1 MKLEPGWIVII
12 ASVAIF
18 YLRLVQIR
26 GRRKREARE
35 ELNTLARTSASRR
48 KKGDQPYRNQGE
60 RVTFQV
66 RSWILIVVGALLM
79 LAGLALHSS
88 LDFPATITP
97 YWWAVTAVGVIVF
110 TFSFK

>member
-18 YLRLVQIR
+18 YLWLVQIR

-35 ELNTLARTSASRR
+35 ELNSLARTSASRR
-48 KKGDQPYRNQGE
+48 KKGDQPYRPQGE
-60 RVTFQV
+60 KITFQV
-66 RSWILIVVGALLM
+66 RSWILIVVGVVLM
-79 LAGLALHSS
+79 LAGISLHNSS
-88 LDFPATITP
+88 IFPATITP
-97 YWWAVTAVGVIVF
+97 YWWAVTSVGVIIF